1 MNNEEEMLY
10 RATVL
15 KNQSEQL
22 ENTIQSA
29 NEQIKELEELN
40 STLSLIKN
48 GEKQVLNPIG
58 KGIYL
63 KANIENDELFVNVGS
78 NIVVKKTIPEGKKMI
93 EEQTSKL
100 RKASLEISMQ
110 LQQYA
115 MEFQHMLKE
124 LNKIKEEQ

>member
-1 MNNEEEMLY
+1 
-10 RATVL
+10 
-15 KNQSEQL
+15 
-22 ENTIQSA
+22 
-29 NEQIKELEELN
+29 
-40 STLSLIKN
+40 
-48 GEKQVLNPIG
+48 
-58 KGIYL
+58 YL

-78 NIVVKKTIPEGKKMI
+78 NVVVKKTIPEGKKMI

-110 LQQYA
+110 LEQYA